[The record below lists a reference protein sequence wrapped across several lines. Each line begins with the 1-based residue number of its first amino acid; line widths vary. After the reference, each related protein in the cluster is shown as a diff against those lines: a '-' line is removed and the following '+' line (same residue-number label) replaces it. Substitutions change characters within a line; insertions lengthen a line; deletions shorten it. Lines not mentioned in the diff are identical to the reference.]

1 MTRYEQSLVH
11 VWLVWWTSG
20 PGHPPRGPA
29 HPPLRRPVM
38 PVLSRRSALALGI
51 GLPATMTLAACGG
64 ADGAGQAA
72 SGEPQQ
78 GGTLTYLE
86 PQTWETLYP
95 PAGGFYPNGG
105 VLNNITDRLLFQNPE
120 TLVLEPWIA
129 TDLPEVNEDATEYTF
144 TLREDATYSDGTPID
159 AENVVKNFDLYGRS
173 EERRVGKECRS
184 RCTPVKY
191 KDRKRPQ

>member
-86 PQTWETLYP
+86 LQTWETLYP
-95 PAGGFYPNGG
+95 PAGG
-105 VLNNITDRLLFQNPE
+105 
-120 TLVLEPWIA
+120 
-129 TDLPEVNEDATEYTF
+129 
-144 TLREDATYSDGTPID
+144 
-159 AENVVKNFDLYGRS
+159 RS
-173 EERRVGKECRS
+173 EEHTSELQSRGHLVCR
-184 RCTPVKY
+184 
-191 KDRKRPQ
+191 